1 MSVHLHV
8 RSCYTLLQ
16 STMTI
21 QKIID
26 SAKRYGYHAVA
37 LCDKEVMH
45 GAMAFYHM
53 AKKADI
59 QPIFGMEVEV
69 AEEEGIFGFI
79 LLAKNDNGYQA
90 LMKLSTM
97 LNTKERKEQLTM
109 EELLT
114 YTKDCVVLTNGDQN
128 QMETYLIK
136 EEMEHLAAFLQRC
149 KESFATFYVAISRND
164 SPLLRQK
171 NRLLKALCQQMQLP
185 TTALSRIYF
194 DEAKGEESYKTLC
207 AINQGVSL
215 DDKMLN
221 YSPKRYFR
229 SKEEMA
235 ELYDE
240 DDLAAS
246 DKIAQMCHVE
256 MKFPK
261 AILPKFKN
269 RYGMS
274 SEEFLR
280 RLCHKGLEKRMQYQ
294 KIPSVY
300 EQRLRY
306 ELDVIIS
313 MGYADYFLIVWDFIR
328 FAKTQDIYIGPGR
341 GSAAGSLV
349 AYCLGIT
356 HADPIRYHLL
366 FERFLNPER
375 VSMPD
380 IDTDFPDDRRD
391 EVIAYVHDLYGEHH
405 VSHIITFNTLA
416 AKQVLRDVG
425 KAMQVAPRQID
436 LLCKLVPNRPKVT
449 LQDAYQER
457 VKFKQMINSG
467 EQMRKLFAIAL
478 QLEGLPRHSSLHAA
492 GIILSNEDISNV
504 CPLIDVDEGMCA
516 TQFTME
522 YLEELGLIKMDFLG
536 LRNLTII
543 DEIVHQIN
551 AKEKRLD
558 IMHIPLDDA
567 KTYQLIRSVDTV
579 GVFQLESEGMKNLI
593 RKMKPTCFEDIVAT
607 VALFRPGP
615 MENIPRYLECRTH
628 PEKVDYLHPDLKPI
642 LENTYGVM
650 IYQEQVMQIAQTM
663 AGFSLG
669 KADNLRK
676 AISKKK
682 GKELQS
688 LREDFVEGAKQK
700 GYEESLAIRVYELI
714 MKFANYG
721 FNRSHSVAYGMIA
734 YQMAYL
740 KANAPLYFFTAL
752 LNSVIG
758 SETKTSEYV
767 FEARKRHIE
776 ILLPSVNQSSNQYEI
791 EGNALRFPLV
801 GIKGIGNAVSNVL
814 IEERQKRGNFKDFFD
829 FVARMEGQKLGKK
842 TMEMLI
848 FAGAL
853 DEFKIN
859 RSSLLASLDDA
870 IRYGDLVKI
879 EDQDQILF
887 DFELVSKPAL
897 TSLKENAAQRAE
909 REKEMLGFYLS
920 AHPITALRDKM
931 QQGLVPLIALTSHLH
946 SYVKF
951 ICMVERTKQFRTKNG
966 HLMMFVVG
974 ADETGK
980 FDLVC
985 MPNIYELHAD
995 DLVKGNYLYV
1005 EGVVDKETS
1014 CLVKKLTRIQKDEE

>member
-21 QKIID
+21 QKIVD

-171 NRLLKALCQQMQLP
+171 NRLLKALCQQMQIP

-951 ICMVERTKQFRTKNG
+951 ICMVERTKQFRTKTG

-974 ADETGK
+974 SDETGK

-995 DLVKGNYLYV
+995 DLIKGNYLYV